1 MAVGQSRQS
10 GSRAEWQNEIDELSR
25 IDIKCNAYDMEGILG
40 IAFLYL
46 FATTHQFHSANL
58 PTAILP
64 YRHSAPLGSPRSL
77 QLCFNCLKGYDYV
90 LLFIN

>member
-1 MAVGQSRQS
+1 VGQS
-10 GSRAEWQNEIDELSR
+10 GSAAEWQNEIDELSR

-58 PTAILP
+58 PTL
-64 YRHSAPLGSPRSL
+64 HSALPPFCPIGQSKITSAML
-77 QLCFNCLKGYDYV
+77 
-90 LLFIN
+90 